1 MASDDN
7 IVSLGALRFYQQG
20 TTKDAKPEDV
30 LDAARAFVR
39 ETGCDHIII
48 CCGRTTEDGAAARDF
63 SKAGNIP
70 ITASRDFSMPC
81 RICYGKVVD
90 IYI

>member
-1 MASDDN
+1 MEMSDDN

-48 CCGRTTEDGAAARDF
+48 CCGRTTEDGGSGTRFFQGGEYTYHGQQGLLYAVQDMLREN
-63 SKAGNIP
+63 G
-70 ITASRDFSMPC
+70 
-81 RICYGKVVD
+81 
-90 IYI
+90 